1 VKTGSLWATQFSS
14 KNWFATAYTIRQRNL
29 FHYWRHNFS
38 SECYFAATTMFSA
51 ANANLLHL
59 LQKTQ
64 FRQQV
69 INSLPTTQLRQRIT
83 ISL

>member
-1 VKTGSLWATQFSS
+1 
-14 KNWFATAYTIRQRNL
+14 
-29 FHYWRHNFS
+29 
-38 SECYFAATTMFSA
+38 
-51 ANANLLHL
+51 L

-64 FRQQV
+64 FRQRV